1 MTRAF
6 PKLPTVLTG
15 LACFAAGYCLRDR
28 QVLASHADKPQLT
41 LGQALVQRK
50 PASAEPETQRAK
62 VAAAPFAKENVRA
75 WTRKAAASLES
86 GKLRAATMFAQVEAS
101 LRGMEEEGV
110 DEMMRELQAMIA
122 AADPKHHIP
131 NGDGK
136 LDTLLYLAA
145 MRLA

>member
-1 MTRAF
+1 M
-6 PKLPTVLTG
+6 
-15 LACFAAGYCLRDR
+15 
-28 QVLASHADKPQLT
+28 
-41 LGQALVQRK
+41 
-50 PASAEPETQRAK
+50 
-62 VAAAPFAKENVRA
+62 AAAPFAKENVRA